1 MIRNLIITAI
11 LVFLLALTFIVIAV
25 CIYAGEYDRA
35 QEKII
40 EERRRANERK
50 SEDER

>member
-11 LVFLLALTFIVIAV
+11 LVFVLVLTILVIAV
-25 CIYAGEYDRA
+25 CIYAGEYDRE

-40 EERRRANERK
+40 EERRRANERG
-50 SEDER
+50 R